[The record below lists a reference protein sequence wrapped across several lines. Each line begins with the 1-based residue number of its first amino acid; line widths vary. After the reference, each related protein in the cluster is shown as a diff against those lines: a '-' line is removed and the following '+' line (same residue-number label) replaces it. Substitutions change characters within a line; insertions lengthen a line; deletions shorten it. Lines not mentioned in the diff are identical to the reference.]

1 MNTTEIINK
10 ALKVLNSQDWY
21 WYMSDYQVSEM
32 KDKAYSSMRYFVEL
46 ISTISDSTIRK
57 AMRELWM
64 ATYNYKSLSSP
75 MSSPTDKEVQ
85 EYNNTK
91 AELMAVILPS
101 SLNMAA

>member
-1 MNTTEIINK
+1 MRTIEIINK
-10 ALKVLNSQDWY
+10 ALEVMNGQDWY

-32 KDKAYSSMRYFVEL
+32 KDKAYSSMRHFVEL
-46 ISTISDSTIRK
+46 ISAISDSTIRK

-75 MSSPTDKEVQ
+75 MSSPTDIQTK

-101 SLNMAA
+101 SFNMAA